1 MKHILAIIM
10 FTLLSASVSHAQTQD
25 NPKLHCKAA
34 TKSGKPCQSVIVS
47 KKTGYCN
54 AHNPDRPHCKAN
66 NSKGQPCGM
75 MPLKDAVYC
84 RHHVSSK

>member
-1 MKHILAIIM
+1 MKYILA
-10 FTLLSASVSHAQTQD
+10 FLLLGIVSLSQAQD
-25 NPKLHCKAA
+25 DPKLQCKAV

-66 NSKGQPCGM
+66 NSKGEPCGM
-75 MPLKDAVYC
+75 MPLKDTQYC